1 MAHRKLLVCASV
13 LTLLS
18 GCSDSA
24 VDDGGSGG
32 AGSSGSLVGSTGT
45 GSTGTNTG
53 STTGTSTGSG
63 NPTIDA
69 CPVFPSDNAW
79 NTDVSAFPVHPSSDA
94 FVDWIGRD
102 TNLHPDFGTIYG
114 IPFAVVPG
122 ATPGVPINFA
132 EVDESDPGPY
142 PIPPDVP
149 VEDGSDSHV
158 LVIDADTCVLYE
170 LFAAYTPDGG
180 ASWEAGSGAVWDLKV
195 NSTRPAGWT
204 SADAAGLPIFP
215 GLVRYD
221 EVVEKG
227 VIEHAIRF
235 TVSSSQHAYIAP
247 ASHYA
252 SSDTSADAPPMGLR
266 FRMKADYDCSAYSSE
281 AQVVCTAMKK
291 YGMIVADNGSDW
303 YFTGAPN
310 PLWNDEALD
319 DLKLITGDA
328 FEAVYTGDPVTN

>member
-1 MAHRKLLVCASV
+1 MQPPLQRPGEAAVVRALPIPVEAVGEERPSQHHR
-13 LTLLS
+13 
-18 GCSDSA
+18 
-24 VDDGGSGG
+24 G
-32 AGSSGSLVGSTGT
+32 A
-45 GSTGTNTG
+45 
-53 STTGTSTGSG
+53 
-63 NPTIDA
+63 
-69 CPVFPSDNAW
+69 
-79 NTDVSAFPVHPSSDA
+79 
-94 FVDWIGRD
+94 
-102 TNLHPDFGTIYG
+102 DFGTD
-114 IPFAVVPG
+114 A
-122 ATPGVPINFA
+122 
-132 EVDESDPGPY
+132 SD
-142 PIPPDVP
+142 I
-149 VEDGSDSHV
+149 VEWDSH
-158 LVIDADTCVLYE
+158 
-170 LFAAYTPDGG
+170 
-180 ASWEAGSGAVWDLKV
+180 
-195 NSTRPAGWT
+195 
-204 SADAAGLPIFP
+204 
-215 GLVRYD
+215 D